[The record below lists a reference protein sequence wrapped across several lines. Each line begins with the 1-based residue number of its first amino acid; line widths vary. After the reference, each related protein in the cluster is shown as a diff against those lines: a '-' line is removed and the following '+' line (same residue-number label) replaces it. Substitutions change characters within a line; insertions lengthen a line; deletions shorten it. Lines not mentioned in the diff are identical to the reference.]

1 MSFRE
6 VGINIASMGKYRNVL
21 FSVCLA
27 PLFLIAAS
35 SSASAANAG
44 GSCSKANVVSGT
56 VLKPLVCK
64 KVNGKLKWVLA
75 PGGSCQS
82 LGTISGTVSKPW
94 VCQRIAGKLRWV
106 ELNQSSTTTT
116 TTASKPI
123 SVPAVIPNTTNT
135 SIALN
140 TNNQIKVTTTTIA
153 CPTGSYV
160 NNVGSLTQTVAT
172 FPATEPGYTWYPYMR
187 YIGSFTNNTNS
198 NLLVSGVARIGFSP
212 PFTYGVLSPQDI
224 GLLVN
229 SGSEVPPGATVL
241 VSGYFSAPS
250 AVVPSVVSA
259 SVRVMWN
266 TAPLVAFCPAPAGS

>member
-1 MSFRE
+1 MKRFLKTIFWLSS
-6 VGINIASMGKYRNVL
+6 ASV
-21 FSVCLA
+21 
-27 PLFLIAAS
+27 FLIAS
-35 SSASAANAG
+35 SSSVSAANAG

-94 VCQRIAGKLRWV
+94 VCQKIAGKLRWV
-106 ELNQSSTTTT
+106 ELNKSSPTTTT
-116 TTASKPI
+116 SASKPV
-123 SVPAVIPNTTNT
+123 SVPSAIPNTTNT
-135 SIALN
+135 SIASN
-140 TNNQIKVTTTTIA
+140 TNNQVKVTTTTIA

-172 FPATEPGYTWYPYMR
+172 FPASEPGYTWYPYMR

-198 NLLVSGVARIGFSP
+198 DLLVSGVAKIGFSP

-229 SGSEVPPGATVL
+229 
-241 VSGYFSAPS
+241 
-250 AVVPSVVSA
+250 
-259 SVRVMWN
+259 
-266 TAPLVAFCPAPAGS
+266 

>member
-1 MSFRE
+1 M
-6 VGINIASMGKYRNVL
+6 NKYFKTVFL
-21 FSVCLA
+21 FSLA
-27 PLFLIAAS
+27 TVFLMAS
-35 SSASAANAG
+35 SSSVSAANAG
-44 GSCSKANVVSGT
+44 GACSKVNVVSGT
-56 VLKPLVCK
+56 VIKPLVCK

-75 PGGSCQS
+75 PGGSCNS

-94 VCQRIAGKLRWV
+94 VCKKIAGKLRWV
-106 ELNQSSTTTT
+106 KLTQSSTST
-116 TTASKPI
+116 TTAAKPI

-135 SIALN
+135 SIASN
-140 TNNQIKVTTTTIA
+140 TNNQVKVTTTTIA

-160 NNVGSLTQTVAT
+160 NNVGSLTQTVST

-198 NLLVSGVARIGFSP
+198 NLLVSGVAKIGFSP

-229 SGSEVPPGATVL
+229 SGSEVPPGTTVL

-250 AVVPSVVSA
+250 SVVPSVVSA